1 MARMI
6 PRVGPGNV
14 VPLGRVAP
22 QDVGS
27 GAGQAAYSDAADT
40 IARAAAHL
48 QTAEQTARVAQGV
61 AAFSARLEEERLN
74 LATNPNH
81 DEHEKKFEQTRGA
94 LLKEFREQ
102 VSGEAFRAD
111 FDRQAF
117 QLGERAKLAVREGVT
132 RQKLE
137 IARAGTLESYQ
148 ALVDQAGR
156 APTEEARL
164 GLLQAS
170 DQILDGAVRTGVFTP
185 VQRVEIRE
193 AAAQRS
199 AQARVV
205 AAIRSNPVDALRELN
220 DPKSELH
227 EGLDELQRQHS
238 ISAAEDAVK
247 AREAEERA
255 RLREAKAGIA
265 EVHEAALQDG
275 LDLLEKGELTA
286 DWLTVNADALGS
298 ANRIRLRKMLSE
310 GPKAADPAELNRLN
324 RLAVDNP
331 AAFGAEDLD
340 PAKLGQNYTT
350 MLTLQRKVREN
361 GVVDSQTQSLM
372 TRVNARAAAM
382 SLDDAETMEFDRRVN
397 EEIEEF
403 ITRNGGKRPDRAQQ
417 DAIVDGLSL
426 EVRGSKGFDWFGM
439 GAGLGRAAAEGQSI
453 NGVPGPFVEILA
465 DDLEDQGER
474 ITTDVLFSRYS
485 TIAKDLQANS
495 LPVTEDNVARWLA
508 LERQLKAKP

>member
-1 MARMI
+1 MPEI
-6 PRVGPGNV
+6 PRFGPG
-14 VPLGRVAP
+14 RVIPIARVQP
-22 QDVGS
+22 GDVGG
-27 GAGQAAYSDAADT
+27 GAGDRAFGQTSDMLSQAAAS
-40 IARAAAHL
+40 L
-48 QTAEQTARVAQGV
+48 FEAEQTAKVASGI
-61 AAFSARLEEERLN
+61 AAASAKLEEFRL
-74 LATNPNH
+74 AEEQNP
-81 DEHEKKFEQTRGA
+81 DHEGREGRFETYRAKVVG
-94 LLKEFREQ
+94 EFRQ
-102 VSGEAFRAD
+102 QIRGRAHQQD
-111 FDRQAF
+111 FDSRVFAI
-117 QLGERAKLAVREGVT
+117 GERHKLAVREGVT